1 MKKLIYLLPMLIIAF
16 GSCVNSI
23 EDDDN
28 QDTAR
33 VTIRTS
39 VYTFSEVDTKATL
52 PEALTRL
59 SAWIISNDGK
69 KISEIEQTIEDSGFG
84 AIETN
89 IPYGEYTLVIV
100 GHSGGK
106 SAEINAQKEISF
118 QEAKLTDTFLYADG
132 LTVEEGKDVEV
143 SAVMKRAIAK
153 FTLHIMDAIPEG
165 AAEMVMTIQGGGTVL
180 NATTGLATTAVEQMR
195 NIAIPASYIGKADS
209 KFSFYIFMPEK
220 EKKITINTAV
230 KNEDGDV
237 LYERAFTD
245 VPMKINQLTTYSG
258 ELFKA
263 GSNMSITLV
272 VTTEWDEPVNGSF

>member
-1 MKKLIYLLPMLIIAF
+1 MREQHWGRWQSRYRPSNDQNQHLP
-16 GSCVNSI
+16 
-23 EDDDN
+23 
-28 QDTAR
+28 
-33 VTIRTS
+33 
-39 VYTFSEVDTKATL
+39 FSEVDTKATL
-52 PEALTRL
+52 SEAFTRL

-106 SAEINAQKEISF
+106 SAMINEQKEISF
-118 QEAKLTDTFLYADG
+118 QEAKLTDTFLYAES
-132 LTVEEGKDVEV
+132 LTVEEGKDIEI

-153 FTLHIMDAIPEG
+153 FTLHVMDAIPEG
-165 AAEMVMTIQGGGTVL
+165 AAEMVMTIQGGGRVL
-180 NATTGLATTAVEQMR
+180 NVTTELAITSVEQMR
-195 NIAIPASYIGKADS
+195 NIAIPASYIGKAGS
-209 KFSFYIFMPEK
+209 NFSFYIFMPEK
-220 EKKITINTAV
+220 EKAITINTAV

-272 VTTEWDEPVNGSF
+272 VTTEWNEPVNGNF